1 MSSLKKKDL
10 FPPQVGSIDKRL
22 LAQELLGKSK
32 VKKAPDVEKKG
43 VVVQTKSGWAN
54 SLKKSHSNGK
64 LLESKA
70 SLQPN
75 HRKDTSANFL
85 MTYYNDQGRNYNS
98 RSLEQALNRAA
109 NNLLARKKS
118 QKNAQ
123 SILRRIQG
131 EPSRTQNE
139 LLVSAISSKKEYV
152 NINISIGPKKV
163 KTKKSEGTLKGTK
176 VKENISRAPRAFGK
190 NEEVLSNQVSAEKN
204 TLTRKSSAGTYGL
217 LGKEPSQQPG
227 LAKSRSM
234 KSISIKPSMLEDKHA
249 HCPKEKSPVL
259 DRSKKKSKI
268 LEKKDKM
275 LSPFILPDSNEAK
288 SSRKK
293 SKSTKMLLADDRET
307 YEQNST
313 AQKNRTSLIHEP
325 PTVKH
330 PSFKKKNNKD
340 TISSELISFHRKFKR

>member
-1 MSSLKKKDL
+1 MR
-10 FPPQVGSIDKRL
+10 QVDSIDKRIL
-22 LAQELLGKSK
+22 GQELLGKPK

-43 VVVQTKSGWAN
+43 VVAQTKSGWTN

-64 LLESKA
+64 LLESKG
-70 SLQPN
+70 STQPN
-75 HRKDTSANFL
+75 HRKDPSANFL
-85 MTYYNDQGRNYNS
+85 MTYYNDQAQNYNS

-109 NNLLARKKS
+109 NDLLARKKS

-163 KTKKSEGTLKGTK
+163 KTKKSENILKGTK
-176 VKENISRAPRAFGK
+176 IKDSLCKIPKIHYRND
-190 NEEVLSNQVSAEKN
+190 EVLSNHVSAEKN

-217 LGKEPSQQPG
+217 LCKEPSSQQPG
-227 LAKSRSM
+227 LSKSRSM
-234 KSISIKPSMLEDKHA
+234 KSISIKPSMLEDKHVQG
-249 HCPKEKSPVL
+249 PKEKSPVF
-259 DRSKKKSKI
+259 DRSKKKQKI
-268 LEKKDKM
+268 LDKKDKM
-275 LSPFILPDSNEAK
+275 LSPFILPESNEAK

-293 SKSTKMLLADDRET
+293 SKSTKMLLADERDT
-307 YEQNST
+307 YEYNST

-330 PSFKKKNNKD
+330 PSFKKKSNKD
-340 TISSELISFHRKFKR
+340 TIASKLISLHRKSKR